1 MSTSDEDTSVCT
13 PPEIRKEASNV
24 QCNQLLPQ
32 KSKEF
37 YLKVYAQFKDWCKI
51 KKVAKVSENVLLVYM
66 EEKAKNK
73 KASSLWATFSML
85 KQTLKLKENVD
96 ISKYYKVIAFLKR
109 KNDSYT
115 PKKAAVFEK
124 HQITKFIL
132 EAPDEIFLSSKVI
145 LIIEIA
151 GACRTDELCNMKM
164 TDVDTREDMIVI
176 NIPQTKTKSS
186 RKFVIME
193 PTWIDVVKKY
203 LTKRPSPDMARL
215 FIGFRGGKPT
225 RQNMGH
231 NTISKTPY
239 KIAQYLQLP
248 NVDEFTGHT
257 LRRTSA
263 TILADM
269 GGDIL
274 SLKRHG
280 GWKSSM
286 VAEGYVEE
294 SLTDKRR
301 IANIIQGTPHHIN
314 LPAPSS
320 SNILCERSEEVC
332 SEMPST
338 STHAATN
345 SEITIPVENFTSN
358 RNTSGINMTCHNCTI
373 NYYFK

>member
-1 MSTSDEDTSVCT
+1 MSSSDEDTSVCT

-24 QCNQLLPQ
+24 QCDQLLPQ

-145 LIIEIA
+145 LIIGIA

-164 TDVDTREDMIVI
+164 TD
-176 NIPQTKTKSS
+176 
-186 RKFVIME
+186 
-193 PTWIDVVKKY
+193 
-203 LTKRPSPDMARL
+203 
-215 FIGFRGGKPT
+215 G
-225 RQNMGH
+225 
-231 NTISKTPY
+231 TPY
-239 KIAQYLQLP
+239 
-248 NVDEFTGHT
+248 
-257 LRRTSA
+257 
-263 TILADM
+263 
-269 GGDIL
+269 
-274 SLKRHG
+274 
-280 GWKSSM
+280 
-286 VAEGYVEE
+286 
-294 SLTDKRR
+294 
-301 IANIIQGTPHHIN
+301 HIN

>member
-24 QCNQLLPQ
+24 QCDQLLPQ

-145 LIIEIA
+145 LIIGIA

-164 TDVDTREDMIVI
+164 TD
-176 NIPQTKTKSS
+176 
-186 RKFVIME
+186 
-193 PTWIDVVKKY
+193 
-203 LTKRPSPDMARL
+203 SP
-215 FIGFRGGKPT
+215 IGST
-225 RQNMGH
+225 TYSQ
-231 NTISKTPY
+231 
-239 KIAQYLQLP
+239 
-248 NVDEFTGHT
+248 
-257 LRRTSA
+257 
-263 TILADM
+263 
-269 GGDIL
+269 
-274 SLKRHG
+274 
-280 GWKSSM
+280 
-286 VAEGYVEE
+286 
-294 SLTDKRR
+294 
-301 IANIIQGTPHHIN
+301 IN
-314 LPAPSS
+314 LGYTEAVSALPMLFAA
-320 SNILCERSEEVC
+320 NVHVLIRHLCV
-332 SEMPST
+332 T
-338 STHAATN
+338 
-345 SEITIPVENFTSN
+345 
-358 RNTSGINMTCHNCTI
+358 
-373 NYYFK
+373 

>member
-24 QCNQLLPQ
+24 QCDQLLPQ

-51 KKVAKVSENVLLVYM
+51 EKVAKVSENVLLVYM

-145 LIIEIA
+145 FIIGIA

-164 TDVDTREDMIVI
+164 TDWYNISEIVVASSLKLTIVAVIGPKEYCKLKNKFLESFEEAPDISTHRLAAEVEVSQFVVHRTLKEQGLHPYHVQKMQALEPADFSRRVIYCEWLLQQCREQLNTLTFIV
-176 NIPQTKTKSS
+176 N
-186 RKFVIME
+186 
-193 PTWIDVVKKY
+193 D
-203 LTKRPSPDMARL
+203 RL
-215 FIGFRGGKPT
+215 VG
-225 RQNMGH
+225 
-231 NTISKTPY
+231 PY
-239 KIAQYLQLP
+239 ILPNRLNAAQYLEFLNNILEEQLD
-248 NVDEFTGHT
+248 V
-257 LRRTSA
+257 
-263 TILADM
+263 
-269 GGDIL
+269 
-274 SLKRHG
+274 
-280 GWKSSM
+280 
-286 VAEGYVEE
+286 EGY
-294 SLTDKRR
+294 L
-301 IANIIQGTPHHIN
+301 G
-314 LPAPSS
+314 
-320 SNILCERSEEVC
+320 ERVR
-332 SEMPST
+332 M
-338 STHAATN
+338 
-345 SEITIPVENFTSN
+345 
-358 RNTSGINMTCHNCTI
+358 
-373 NYYFK
+373 